1 MKEKIGRYK
10 KVYVGGV
17 LKRVNLT
24 HLTLHTFQPSRY
36 RWETADMGH
45 HLPVIPANL
54 PEKLAFAGSKQTFLG
69 QNLVIIFNSPGKN
82 IGNIENFWTLPI
94 SAVQGLEDL

>member
-1 MKEKIGRYK
+1 M
-10 KVYVGGV
+10 GGV

-24 HLTLHTFQPSRY
+24 HLTLHTFQRSRY
-36 RWETADMGH
+36 RRETADMGH

-54 PEKLAFAGSKQTFLG
+54 PEKLAFAGPKQTFLG

-82 IGNIENFWTLPI
+82 IGNIENL
-94 SAVQGLEDL
+94 